1 MRIQQ
6 DHRRTFQS
14 LSGTAGETISP
25 RISTSSLMHP
35 KTSSATEGTGTSFT
49 TGRPFLVTIKG
60 WRVDCTSSIIL
71 RQTALN
77 FPAGMVFMTIYRDH
91 SHYTGTHKYVLTAIF
106 SGNHARYQQAPE
118 SCTQSF
124 KIRPGAISPTAWP
137 PHPGFHP
144 ACRRRIALA
153 VLHRVDCCRSSIPAP
168 RPRLFLSPDIV

>member
-60 WRVDCTSSIIL
+60 LRVDCPSSMIL

-91 SHYTGTHKYVLTAIF
+91 SHYT
-106 SGNHARYQQAPE
+106 R
-118 SCTQSF
+118 TQICAYGHF
-124 KIRPGAISPTAWP
+124 
-137 PHPGFHP
+137 
-144 ACRRRIALA
+144 
-153 VLHRVDCCRSSIPAP
+153 
-168 RPRLFLSPDIV
+168 